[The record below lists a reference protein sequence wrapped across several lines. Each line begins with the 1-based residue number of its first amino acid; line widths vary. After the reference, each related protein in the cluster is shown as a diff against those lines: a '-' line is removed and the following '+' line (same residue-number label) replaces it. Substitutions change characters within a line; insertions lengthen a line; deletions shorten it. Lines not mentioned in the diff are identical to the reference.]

1 MSNIRANRNFFGQ
14 KVAEI
19 EENRYLCSRFCV
31 SAEQKRD
38 IRRTQ
43 IEQILM
49 INDFLITVNSYLWGW
64 PMILLLVGTHLYLTI
79 RLRFPQRYIGRAIRL
94 SVQRDKGS
102 EGDVSQFSALA
113 TSLAATIG
121 TGNIIGVATAV
132 AMGGPG
138 AVLWCWLTGVLGIA
152 TKYSEGLLSIKYR
165 IRTDRGE
172 MRGGPM
178 YAIERGMKCRWLAIV
193 FAVCTFFA
201 SFGIGCVTQSNAI
214 SVAMAEYGV
223 DPRLMGC
230 VLAGM
235 LALVIFFGVKGIAKV
250 CEMLVPFMA
259 AFYVVGC
266 ITVLCI
272 NSAYLWPALKLIVTS
287 AFTPQAAGGGMVGS
301 GIMVAMRFGI
311 ARGLFSN
318 EAGLGSA
325 PIVAAA
331 ARTRNPVRQAL
342 VSSSSVFWDTVVI
355 CAMTGLVLVS
365 TILSPNGVDATSGA
379 ELTKRAFGLIP
390 ATVGDVNLGSLM
402 LSVAIFTFAFST
414 ILGWSY
420 YGEKALEYL
429 CGRYY
434 HVGRMTFRIL
444 FVIVTYC
451 GANWA
456 VEAVWNFGDMAN
468 ALMAIPNLICLLAL
482 SNVLV
487 RETRHYLWEGRLDE
501 E

>member
-1 MSNIRANRNFFGQ
+1 MN
-14 KVAEI
+14 EI
-19 EENRYLCSRFCV
+19 LV
-31 SAEQKRD
+31 T
-38 IRRTQ
+38 I
-43 IEQILM
+43 
-49 INDFLITVNSYLWGW
+49 NSYLWGW
-64 PMILLLVGTHLYLTI
+64 PMIILLVGTHLFLTI
-79 RLRFPQRYIGRAIRL
+79 RLRFPQRHIGKAIRL

-102 EGDVSQFSALA
+102 DGDVSQFSALA
-113 TSLAATIG
+113 TGLAATIG

-132 AMGGPG
+132 TMGGPG
-138 AVLWCWLTGVLGIA
+138 AVFWCWLTGVLGIA

-165 IRTDRGE
+165 IKTDRGE

-178 YAIERGMKCRWLAIV
+178 YAIERGMNCKWLAV
-193 FAVCTFFA
+193 AFAVFTFIA

-214 SVAMAEYGV
+214 SVAMAEYNM
-223 DPRLMGC
+223 DPVWVGLL
-230 VLAGM
+230 LAGM
-235 LALVIFFGVKGIAKV
+235 LAMVICFGVKGIAKV
-250 CEMLVPFMA
+250 CEALVPFMA

-266 ITVLCI
+266 LAVLCL
-272 NSAYLWPALKLIVTS
+272 NAAYIWPALKLIVAS
-287 AFTPQAAGGGMVGS
+287 AFTEQAAGGGLVGS
-301 GIMVAMRFGI
+301 TLMVAMRYGI

-331 ARTRNPVRQAL
+331 ARTKNPVRQAL
-342 VSSSSVFWDTVVI
+342 VSSTSVFWDTVII
-355 CAMTGLVLVS
+355 CAMTGLVLVT
-365 TILSPNGVDATSGA
+365 TILSPNGVDSSSGA
-379 ELTKRAFGLIP
+379 ELTKLAFSQLPITFGEFR
-390 ATVGDVNLGSLM
+390 LGSLM

-429 CGRYY
+429 CGKYY
-434 HVGRMTFRIL
+434 RWGRMAFRVM

-482 SNVLV
+482 SGVIV
-487 RETRHYLWEGRLDE
+487 KETRHYLWEGHLDE